1 MVDTVKEFFLAGSIV
16 IAAALITYNF
26 YVAPRDAMLNE
37 VMTCMDGDRSR
48 LAYDQCFEEY
58 AEQRR

>member
-1 MVDTVKEFFLAGSIV
+1 MIDVVKEYFVAGFIITV
-16 IAAALITYNF
+16 GALITYNF

-58 AEQRR
+58 AKQHR